1 MKNKNVVLRLKEIQE
16 SVEVELNNLVAEM
29 IYDGFEEYDVQVIE
43 EAKRSVENALLR
55 CADQFPAEKKVQKIS
70 I

>member
-29 IYDGFEEYDVQVIE
+29 LDDGFEEYDVQVIE
-43 EAKRSVENALLR
+43 EAKRSVENALLGYG
-55 CADQFPAEKKVQKIS
+55 
-70 I
+70 